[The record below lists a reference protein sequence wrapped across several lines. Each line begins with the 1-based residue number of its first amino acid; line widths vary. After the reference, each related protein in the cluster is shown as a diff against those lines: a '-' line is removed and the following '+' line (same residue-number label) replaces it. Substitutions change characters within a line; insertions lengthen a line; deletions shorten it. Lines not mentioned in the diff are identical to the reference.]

1 MDIKYFRRSL
11 QSAALVLLSSL
22 TVGCSGSQG
31 PGLISS
37 TSPLAPGVRG
47 TIPASGSD
55 CQTFFLGLIPIT
67 TSPNTQEALNDA
79 KKSAHASVLT
89 DVTVDENSFYWIL
102 FSHRCV
108 RVRGLGVVEEHSAPP
123 QTSSSS
129 AAAE

>member
-1 MDIKYFRRSL
+1 MNIKYFWGSL
-11 QSAALVLLSSL
+11 QGAALVLLILL
-22 TVGCSGSQG
+22 TLGCAGSHG

-55 CQTFFLGLIPIT
+55 CQTFFLGLIPVT

-108 RVRGLGVVEEHSAPP
+108 RVRGLGVEEEQSAPV
-123 QTSSSS
+123 QASSSS